1 MSNVL
6 GSLFQDI
13 ADAIRA
19 KTGGTGTMKPA
30 EFPAEIASIVT
41 GGGGGNAGEW
51 VMATGQFTPTSDI
64 ETITHGLGV
73 VPDIAFVAM
82 QTSTQLEGTTAQVLM
97 SAIGFSSRFA
107 DGLTLTEGSQLSLGS
122 MFFLN
127 TSLSPAGISS
137 AVVTGAFIDQPVED
151 TWHAIHAATAN
162 TIGFGSRI
170 GGLCKTGY
178 SYGWAVLAMK

>member
-6 GSLFQDI
+6 GNLFGEI
-13 ADAIRA
+13 ANAIRA
-19 KTGGTGTMKPA
+19 KTGGTDTMKPA
-30 EFPAEIASIVT
+30 EFPAEIAAIPT
-41 GGGGGNAGEW
+41 GGGSDAGEW

-127 TSLSPAGISS
+127 TSMSPAGISS

-151 TWHAIHAATAN
+151 TWHAIHTATAN

-178 SYGWAVLAMK
+178 SYGWAVLARK